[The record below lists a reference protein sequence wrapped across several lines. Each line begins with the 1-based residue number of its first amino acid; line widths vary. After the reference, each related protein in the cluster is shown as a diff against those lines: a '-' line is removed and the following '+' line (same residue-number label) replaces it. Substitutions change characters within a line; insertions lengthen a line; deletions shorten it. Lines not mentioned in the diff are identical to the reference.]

1 MAYMQEY
8 SMQCCPMD
16 LNGDLLLGFPVPELA
31 TEDVV
36 IRPFAPLEFV
46 SESISGL
53 VSSSRFPHPSIE
65 PIMPARSTCMPM
77 FN

>member
-1 MAYMQEY
+1 
-8 SMQCCPMD
+8 MQCCPMD

-31 TEDVV
+31 TEDMV
-36 IRPFAPLEFV
+36 IKPFAPLEFA
-46 SESISGL
+46 SESGL
-53 VSSSRFPHPSIE
+53 VSTRRFPHPSIE